1 MDEQEVW
8 DTVIRGQAEG
18 VRRLYEVGAYTPKE
32 TVAECDRLLKH
43 EHGCPEDVR
52 VKLAE
57 LRRRASAQLF

>member
-1 MDEQEVW
+1 MGEEVVW

-18 VRRLYEVGAYTPKE
+18 VRRLYEMGVSTPKE

-43 EHGCPEDVR
+43 EQGCPEDVR

-57 LRRRASAQLF
+57 LRRRAAARLF